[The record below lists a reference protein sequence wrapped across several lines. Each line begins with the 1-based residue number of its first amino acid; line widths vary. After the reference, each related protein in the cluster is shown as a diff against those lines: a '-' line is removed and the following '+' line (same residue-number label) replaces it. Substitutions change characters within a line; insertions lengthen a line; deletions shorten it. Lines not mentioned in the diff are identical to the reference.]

1 MSDDVNRSIPNRPHA
16 TPAYAQELERLL
28 HDAIEARGVTDT
40 RVINA
45 MRQVPRHCFVPQAQT
60 HFAYAD
66 HPLPIGY
73 EQTISQPYIVALM
86 TEAGLLGPF
95 ERCLEIGTG
104 SGYQTAVLSL
114 LCTTVFS
121 IECVRELFD
130 QSQRN
135 LLAAGLLSSH
145 IQQRLGNGYQG
156 WPEFAPYDLIIV
168 TAAPPEVP
176 RRLLC
181 QLAVGGRMVVPIGP
195 ELGVQQLQRWTRASS
210 GDTAESFSV
219 EALLDVQFVPMV
231 GATNFE

>member
-1 MSDDVNRSIPNRPHA
+1 M
-16 TPAYAQELERLL
+16 
-28 HDAIEARGVTDT
+28 
-40 RVINA
+40 
-45 MRQVPRHCFVPQAQT
+45 
-60 HFAYAD
+60 
-66 HPLPIGY
+66 
-73 EQTISQPYIVALM
+73 
-86 TEAGLLGPF
+86 
-95 ERCLEIGTG
+95 
-104 SGYQTAVLSL
+104 
-114 LCTTVFS
+114 
-121 IECVRELFD
+121 
-130 QSQRN
+130 
-135 LLAAGLLSSH
+135 LSSH